1 MTRWGLP
8 TSEVLQEETGA
19 LTQYYQRGVV
29 DFHPRP
35 DLGGIYVMERRLAWD
50 YFGGGVA
57 GSQDLGVEPGTSNN
71 NSGEEHGPWG
81 HKVSNFS
88 VGGVRTGFLDFF
100 RTYGGVDAFGFPK
113 TEARVDTNRPGT
125 LHIPAA
131 TPGFVR
137 QYFQA
142 AVFEHHPG
150 EGVRLRLLGDDLR
163 NRLYPNDAWRQI
175 AAFNAAAALTDGQ
188 TYAVEIVDT
197 VPAPAATPTAGAVT
211 PAATPMA
218 TTPSLTS
225 ELVVVG
231 TTDAGL
237 AVYDGAW
244 HAIEAEDTD
253 LVDDRIQALHV
264 DGDGQIWVGTPVG
277 ASRIGRDGFG
287 EVFTVETTDRGL
299 GSNNVHAIAG
309 RRASNVLYLGHP
321 DQGVSVLAG
330 SQWDRLR
337 PDNSEMPDLDVR
349 DIFVVD
355 ESLGR
360 VWFATRQGA
369 ALYDQQTDTWPRFIT
384 RAMIPEVIRDNITA
398 VTVDTQGRL
407 WLGLLNEG
415 VVYSA
420 NLVTWK
426 QVGTTE
432 GLGSDEVRDLLA
444 ASNGDVW
451 IATANGVSRVIG
463 AAVSTYTTGNSAL
476 PGDGVHAL
484 AETADG
490 RVWVAT
496 DGGVGVF
503 DGQRWTAFNMTSGL
517 ASNATTTIAVVPAA
531 PTTPGQSG
539 QTQSGLR
546 QRATVVVMRSANVL
560 LVSDQNGVF
569 GLPGGGVE
577 PGERPMDAAVRELRE
592 ETGLVATQAEYQFSW
607 DSAANRHLV
616 FLVEAD
622 GEVET
627 GAEISGFQWWDRQE
641 PVSTHAHVE
650 PVLERLS

>member
-1 MTRWGLP
+1 MRLGGTLLLAVVLALGVVGPVGLLAQTASGFDAVRVVSSARVTDDANASLSHNIPRLEVTIGGQTLTADFAAFYESSGGLTRWGLP

-113 TEARVDTNRPGT
+113 TEARVDTNRTGT

-163 NRLYPNDAWRQI
+163 NRLYPNDAWQQI

-231 TTDAGL
+231 TTDKGL
-237 AVYDGAW
+237 AVYDGTW
-244 HAIEAEDTD
+244 HSIEAEGTD

-321 DQGVSVLAG
+321 DQGVSVLDG

-420 NLVTWK
+420 NLVTWN

-546 QRATVVVMRSANVL
+546 
-560 LVSDQNGVF
+560 
-569 GLPGGGVE
+569 
-577 PGERPMDAAVRELRE
+577 
-592 ETGLVATQAEYQFSW
+592 
-607 DSAANRHLV
+607 
-616 FLVEAD
+616 
-622 GEVET
+622 
-627 GAEISGFQWWDRQE
+627 
-641 PVSTHAHVE
+641 
-650 PVLERLS
+650 

>member
-1 MTRWGLP
+1 MAPGPLAGRPAGMSTQMRLGGTLLLAVVLALGVVGPVGLLAQTASGFDAVRVVSSARVTDDANASLSHNIPRLEVVIGGQTLTADFAAFYESSGGLTRWGLP

-29 DFHPRP
+29 DFHPRA
-35 DLGGIYVMERRLAWD
+35 DLGGIYLMERRLAWD
-50 YFGGGVA
+50 YFGGGIG
-57 GSQDLGVEPGTSNN
+57 GSQDLGVEPGTTNH
-71 NSGEEHGPWG
+71 NSGELHGPWG

-100 RTYGGVDAFGFPK
+100 RAYGGVDAFGFPK
-113 TEARVDTNRPGT
+113 TEARVDTNRRGT

-163 NRLYPNDAWRQI
+163 NRLYPNDAWQQI

-244 HAIEAEDTD
+244 HAIEAEATD

-321 DQGVSVLAG
+321 DQGVSVLDG

-420 NLVTWK
+420 NLVTWN

-546 QRATVVVMRSANVL
+546 
-560 LVSDQNGVF
+560 
-569 GLPGGGVE
+569 
-577 PGERPMDAAVRELRE
+577 
-592 ETGLVATQAEYQFSW
+592 
-607 DSAANRHLV
+607 
-616 FLVEAD
+616 
-622 GEVET
+622 
-627 GAEISGFQWWDRQE
+627 
-641 PVSTHAHVE
+641 
-650 PVLERLS
+650 

>member
-1 MTRWGLP
+1 LTPGPRAGRPASLSAPMRLGGTLLLAALLALGIVGPVGLLAQTATGFDSVRVVSSVRKTDAANPALSHNIPRLEVTIGGQTLTADFAAFYESSGGLTRWGLP
-8 TSEVLQEETGA
+8 TSEVFQEETGA

-29 DFHPRP
+29 DFHPRH

-57 GSQDLGVEPGTSNN
+57 GSVDQGVEPGTVNH

-88 VGGVRTGFLDFF
+88 VGGVWTGFLNFF

-113 TEARVDTNRPGT
+113 TEARFDTNRPGT

-131 TPGFVR
+131 TPGFIR

-150 EGVRLRLLGDDLR
+150 AGVRLRLLGDDLR
-163 NRLYPNDAWRQI
+163 NRLYPNDAWQRI
-175 AAFNAAAALTDGQ
+175 AAFNAAAALTDGVAYQ
-188 TYAVEIVDT
+188 VEIVDLT
-197 VPAPAATPTAGAVT
+197 PPPPPTPTAGAVT
-211 PAATPMA
+211 PAATPTTTPAATPAA

-244 HAIEAEDTD
+244 HGIRAKDTD

-264 DGDGQIWVGTPVG
+264 DVDGQIWVGTPVG
-277 ASRIGRDGFG
+277 ASRIGRTGDG
-287 EVFTVETTDRGL
+287 EVFTLDTTGRGL
-299 GSNNVHAIAG
+299 GSNDVQAIAG
-309 RRASNVLYLGHP
+309 SRAARVLFMGHP
-321 DQGVSVLAG
+321 DQGVSFLAG
-330 SQWDRLR
+330 AQWDRRR
-337 PDNSEMPDLDVR
+337 PDNSELPDLDVR
-349 DIFVVD
+349 DIFVVHQ
-355 ESLGR
+355 SVGR

-369 ALYDQQTDTWPRFIT
+369 ALYDQQTDTWPRVIT

-398 VTVDTQGRL
+398 VIVDSRGRL

-415 VVYSA
+415 VVHSG
-420 NLVTWK
+420 NLVTWT

-432 GLGSDEVRDLLA
+432 GLGSEEVRGLLA

-451 IATANGVSRVIG
+451 IATANGVSRVVDG
-463 AAVSTYTTGNSAL
+463 AITTYTTGNSAL
-476 PGDGVHAL
+476 PADGAHAL

-503 DGQRWTAFNMTSGL
+503 DGNTWKTFTTADGVSG
-517 ASNATTTIAVVPAA
+517 NATTSIAVVPA
-531 PTTPGQSG
+531 
-539 QTQSGLR
+539 
-546 QRATVVVMRSANVL
+546 
-560 LVSDQNGVF
+560 
-569 GLPGGGVE
+569 
-577 PGERPMDAAVRELRE
+577 
-592 ETGLVATQAEYQFSW
+592 VA
-607 DSAANRHLV
+607 
-616 FLVEAD
+616 
-622 GEVET
+622 
-627 GAEISGFQWWDRQE
+627 GA
-641 PVSTHAHVE
+641 
-650 PVLERLS
+650 

>member
-1 MTRWGLP
+1 MRLGGTLLLAALLALGVVGPVGLLAQTSTGFDSVRVVSSVRKTDAANAALSHNIPRLDVVIGGQTLTADFAAFYESSGGLTRWGLP
-8 TSEVLQEETGA
+8 TSEVFQEETGA

-57 GSQDLGVEPGTSNN
+57 GSVDQGVEPGTTNH

-88 VGGVRTGFLDFF
+88 VGGVWTGFLNFF
-100 RTYGGVDAFGFPK
+100 RTYGGVDAFGYPK
-113 TEARVDTNRPGT
+113 TEARIDTNRLGT

-131 TPGFVR
+131 TPGFIR

-142 AVFEHHPG
+142 AVFEYHPG
-150 EGVRLRLLGDDLR
+150 AGVRLRLLGDDLR
-163 NRLYPNDAWRQI
+163 NRLYANDAWRRTS
-175 AAFNAAAALTDGQ
+175 AFNAAAALTDGQ
-188 TYAVEIVDT
+188 AYTVEVVDT
-197 VPAPAATPTAGAVT
+197 APAPAATPTAGAVT
-211 PAATPMA
+211 PAVTPTAA

-244 HAIEAEDTD
+244 HAVKAEGTG

-264 DGDGQIWVGTPVG
+264 DGDGRIWVGTPVG
-277 ASRIGRDGFG
+277 ASRIGRDGAG
-287 EVFTVETTDRGL
+287 EVFTLETTNRGI
-299 GSNNVHAIAG
+299 GSNNVQAIAG
-309 RRASNVLYLGHP
+309 RRTSNVLYLGHP

-330 SQWDRLR
+330 TEWDRMR
-337 PDNSEMPDLDVR
+337 PDNSELLDLDVR

-369 ALYDQQTDTWPRFIT
+369 ALYDQRTDTWPRFIT

-398 VTVDTQGRL
+398 VTVDSGGRL

-415 VVYSA
+415 VVHSA
-420 NLVTWK
+420 NLVTWV

-432 GLGSDEVRDLLA
+432 GLGSEEVRDLLA

-451 IATANGVSRVIG
+451 VATANGLSRVVG
-463 AAVSTYTTGNSAL
+463 EAVTTYTTGNSAL

-490 RVWVAT
+490 RVWAAT
-496 DGGVGVF
+496 SGGVGVF
-503 DGQRWTAFNMTSGL
+503 DGNTWKTFTTADGL
-517 ASNATTTIAVVPAA
+517 PSNATTTIAVVPA
-531 PTTPGQSG
+531 
-539 QTQSGLR
+539 
-546 QRATVVVMRSANVL
+546 V
-560 LVSDQNGVF
+560 
-569 GLPGGGVE
+569 
-577 PGERPMDAAVRELRE
+577 
-592 ETGLVATQAEYQFSW
+592 TGT
-607 DSAANRHLV
+607 
-616 FLVEAD
+616 
-622 GEVET
+622 
-627 GAEISGFQWWDRQE
+627 
-641 PVSTHAHVE
+641 
-650 PVLERLS
+650 